1 MKMIARGYYSNK
13 IADSDERH
21 PVKENHI
28 PKTSQQKYELL
39 EDKALWKAFREGDQG
54 AFSHI
59 YKTYVQTLFTF
70 GCQIVNDRELVK
82 DCIQNLFIDLKK
94 PSKKNTEIL
103 SIKSYLFKSMYRRV
117 IRMAKREN
125 RYLSYNNK
133 WETEG
138 FMVSFSH
145 ERTLINEE
153 ILKDKKTKI
162 EKVVNELPNRQ
173 REAFLY
179 HFYEG
184 LSYEE
189 VAHVMDLQKVHSARK
204 LIYKAIGTIKEKL
217 NPAIVLTSVVVLL
230 LILLLV
236 F

>member
-1 MKMIARGYYSNK
+1 
-13 IADSDERH
+13 
-21 PVKENHI
+21 
-28 PKTSQQKYELL
+28 
-39 EDKALWKAFREGDQG
+39 
-54 AFSHI
+54 
-59 YKTYVQTLFTF
+59 
-70 GCQIVNDRELVK
+70 
-82 DCIQNLFIDLKK
+82 
-94 PSKKNTEIL
+94 
-103 SIKSYLFKSMYRRV
+103 
-117 IRMAKREN
+117 MAKREN